1 MNVAKT
7 KELVLDARTANVFVP
22 VKVNNATVEV
32 MSSFKYLGTLTHNQ
46 LRLSDNTV

>member
-22 VKVNNATVEV
+22 VKVNNETVEV
-32 MSSFKYLGTLTHNQ
+32 MSTFKYLGTHNQ